1 MNFIDC
7 DTIID
12 GWSYSFGKKWA
23 YAVRGATKKY
33 KLELTHENA
42 RLLEKICERNF
53 ICGNARTMIIVGA
66 IKERGEEV

>member
-42 RLLEKICERNF
+42 RLLEKICERDS
-53 ICGNARTMIIVGA
+53 GSGWARTRIIVDT
-66 IKERGEEV
+66 IKGRGEEL